1 MMTKMSLGVTSQ
13 GIVSDEDLN
22 TAYDLLVI
30 IGKDEVRPCRR
41 DPSGREIKK
50 DLTPAMLKIRAKQ
63 EEDKMASHDV
73 KILNTCAAYGK
84 SKLSGKFQHE

>member
-1 MMTKMSLGVTSQ
+1 MMTKMSLGVTFQ

-30 IGKDEVRPCRR
+30 IGKDEVRPYRR

-50 DLTPAMLKIRAKQ
+50 D
-63 EEDKMASHDV
+63 
-73 KILNTCAAYGK
+73 
-84 SKLSGKFQHE
+84 